1 MATKKVKSVR
11 ARHQFYNTLGKI
23 LVRPILHLAFG
34 FKVKGKYKI
43 QKGER
48 VIVLSNHQAN
58 LDPIF
63 VEFSFNKHLIPV
75 GTDTICHG
83 LRGKLLK
90 HCFGFIT
97 KRKGETDI
105 QATAHMTEVVKE
117 GGNLLFFPEGNRS
130 YAEFQFFISPNLPAM
145 LKNFK
150 STIILYNLHG
160 GTGCYPRWKGEQRIK
175 GNFYGEIKRVLKYD
189 EYKDMSN
196 EELYKII
203 VDNLRVF
210 DSESGEKFHSKYRA
224 QYLEKMLFVCP
235 KCGGVSTLKSKGVD
249 VFCSSCGLK
258 VEYTEDLH
266 LKSNDPDFKFH
277 ILNDW
282 YQFQK
287 KWMLNYEVKE
297 NSVIFQDRGITCYLS
312 DPNKARRPIYE
323 GKIILTDKELVM
335 GSKKFALT
343 KIAGSSPISGLRFS
357 FTYDD
362 HQYVVV
368 GKGRFNPLKYVLAF
382 HKLDTKMKR
391 EDSDRY
397 FTLED

>member
-1 MATKKVKSVR
+1 MAKKKKKSVLP
-11 ARHQFYNTLGKI
+11 RHQFYNTLGKI

-34 FKVKGKYKI
+34 YKIKGKYKI
-43 QKGER
+43 KKGEQ

-75 GTDTICHG
+75 GTDTIGHG

-90 HCFGFIT
+90 HCFGFIC

-105 QATAHMTEVVKE
+105 QATAHMSEVIKD

-130 YAEFQFFISPNLPAM
+130 YAEFQFFISPHLPSM

-150 STIILYNLHG
+150 STIVLYNLHG
-160 GTGCYPRWKGEQRIK
+160 GTGCYPRWKDDHRVK
-175 GNFYGEIKRVLKYD
+175 GNFYGEIKKVLRYD
-189 EYKDMSN
+189 EYKDMPD
-196 EELYKII
+196 EELYRII

-210 DSESGEKFHSKYRA
+210 DSESNEKFKSKYRA

-235 KCGGVSTLKSKGVD
+235 KCGKASTLRSEGED
-249 VFCSSCGLK
+249 ISCLSCGLK
-258 VEYTEDLH
+258 VTYTENLH
-266 LKSNDPDFKFH
+266 LKSEDPDFKFD

-282 YQFQK
+282 YQYQRQWLLK
-287 KWMLNYEVKE
+287 MEIKE
-297 NSVIFQDRGITCYLS
+297 DSVIFEDENITCYLS
-312 DPNKARRPIYE
+312 DPNKIRRPIYE
-323 GKIILTDKELVM
+323 GKIVLTDKELIL
-335 GSKKFALT
+335 GTKKFALS
-343 KIAGSSPISGLRFS
+343 KISGASPISGLRFS

-368 GKGRFNPLKYVLAF
+368 GKERFNPLKYVLIF

-391 EDSDRY
+391 ENLDQY